1 MVVGEGQCSGGTVF
15 RTGDVVKD
23 IFSKVT
29 FGFLMAQLVPGMI
42 VILSLSVAYVAQW
55 KGFNQSLLDA
65 LGEISTLWF
74 STGLRQMAFGV
85 FSTGAGMLIHGIQWA
100 TLGYLES
107 KHQSVLKLRWHNN
120 VRLIN
125 QVLIGPI
132 MIIWEILRLVFG
144 AKTIKEVGIKENVT
158 KIDDQKMAA
167 FHFLQDFYLHFAQ
180 FYSHTS
186 YALVICFISVLVFI
200 IHAGFTYPRLAILIA
215 IYLLCGLFYIIGR
228 IQFQSLFKGESE
240 LVSRPRRPPFNYRF

>member
-1 MVVGEGQCSGGTVF
+1 MHL
-15 RTGDVVKD
+15 VK
-23 IFSKVT
+23 SQHC
-29 FGFLMAQLVPGMI
+29 GFPQDCGKWLLVSSAPEP
-42 VILSLSVAYVAQW
+42 
-55 KGFNQSLLDA
+55 A
-65 LGEISTLWF
+65 L
-74 STGLRQMAFGV
+74 
-85 FSTGAGMLIHGIQWA
+85 LIHGIQWA

-240 LVSRPRRPPFNYRF
+240 LVSRPRRPPFNYRFWFKGVGDSILTVTLKQRSEWPQPFTASVSEVVPFNHLASDLWANLTTHKVGCGLSFCNHT